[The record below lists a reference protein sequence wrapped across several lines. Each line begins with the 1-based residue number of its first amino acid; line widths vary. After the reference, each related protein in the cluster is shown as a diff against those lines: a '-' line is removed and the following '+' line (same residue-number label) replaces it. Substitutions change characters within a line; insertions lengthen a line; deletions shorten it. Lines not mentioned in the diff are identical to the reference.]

1 MKNEIILD
9 ILDRLNNAQDET
21 ETIRIIRKHL
31 MTQEQR
37 ELLFSMGLETADLL
51 NGRYPCDAEAI
62 IIEKFFRPWNTIL
75 GEKHFMDAAMCAS
88 MIDNIKNSLAKVGI
102 KIKGIRVDDESI
114 IFDK

>member
-1 MKNEIILD
+1 MITIKFSLAERALLLKALNCPSVTSKRMAALYEKVRKASNRKPR
-9 ILDRLNNAQDET
+9 RLSQPMNAGCG
-21 ETIRIIRKHL
+21 
-31 MTQEQR
+31 M
-37 ELLFSMGLETADLL
+37 S
-51 NGRYPCDAEAI
+51 
-62 IIEKFFRPWNTIL
+62 RPWNTIL